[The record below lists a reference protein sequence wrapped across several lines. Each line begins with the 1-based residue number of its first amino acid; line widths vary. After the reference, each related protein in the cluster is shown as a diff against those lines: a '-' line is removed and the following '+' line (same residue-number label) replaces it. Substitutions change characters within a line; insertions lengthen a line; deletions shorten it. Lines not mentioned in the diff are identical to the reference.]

1 MDHDSRPDHPDVEH
15 LSARPVPERS
25 MASDQARL
33 RAVSPDLT
41 GPSDRRRAL
50 CPLIRAAARSGDPV
64 IVAAVARLH
73 PISLCPAAQRRAS

>member
-1 MDHDSRPDHPDVEH
+1 MTDDIRPDSTDVEH
-15 LSARPVPERS
+15 LSARPVPELS
-25 MASDQARL
+25 MPSDQVRL
-33 RAVSPDLT
+33 RAASPDLT

-73 PISLCPAAQRRAS
+73 PARLCPAAQRRAS